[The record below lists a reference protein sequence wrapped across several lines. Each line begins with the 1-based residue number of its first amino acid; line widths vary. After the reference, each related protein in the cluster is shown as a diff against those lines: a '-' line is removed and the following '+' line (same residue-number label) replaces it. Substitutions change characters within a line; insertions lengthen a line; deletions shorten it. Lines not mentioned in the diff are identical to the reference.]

1 MCVLKTYKLLRT
13 CFCIV
18 FVSAAQ
24 LNYAQTTDTQKHI
37 EVLAGTSMYGRGYV
51 NNGIHKAGMYIDSCF
66 GAYKLIPF
74 KSLSG
79 YKQNFSYSANTFPGT
94 MEVRIN
100 NQIFTP
106 GIDYIIEP
114 HSPKLSGTFPCIFI
128 TKEDIFLEKKLP
140 NIDGK
145 VLVIDDRN
153 PVSIDP
159 NALNKIN
166 QALQYLSIEK
176 NKIIAIVELTDKK
189 LTWGAA
195 DFVGNCPYITINSN
209 KTPHTFDT
217 ITILIEQTFIKK
229 FSTYNVCGYIEGT
242 EKKDSLIVLTAH
254 YDHLGMM
261 GANTVFPGANDNASG
276 ISMLLNL
283 IQYFSKNP
291 PKYTIVFVALSGEE
305 IGLRGAFHFV
315 ENSPFPLEN
324 IRFLLNI
331 DLAGTGDEGIQIVN
345 STIFAQESSLLDSL
359 NNTHNLLPA
368 IKKRG
373 EACISDHCPFYQKGV
388 RSFFIYTLG
397 GIQAYHDVYDK
408 HETLPLTAF
417 TNYARLLQLFIEH
430 I

>member
-1 MCVLKTYKLLRT
+1 MYALKIFKTLLCGIYLSTTVL
-13 CFCIV
+13 V
-18 FVSAAQ
+18 
-24 LNYAQTTDTQKHI
+24 AQTVDDAYKHI
-37 EVLAGTSMYGRGYV
+37 QILAGKDMYGRGYV
-51 NNGIHKAGMYIDSCF
+51 NNGINKAGMYIDSCF
-66 GAYKLIPF
+66 GAHNLIPF
-74 KSLSG
+74 TSLSG
-79 YKQNFSYSANTFPGT
+79 YKQEFSYSTNTFPGT
-94 MEVRIN
+94 MEVRIF
-100 NQIFTP
+100 NQTLTP

-114 HSPKLSGTFPCIFI
+114 HSPKLSGTFSCVFI
-128 TKEDIFLEKKLP
+128 TKEDIFLGKKLP

-153 PVSIDP
+153 PISIEAHD
-159 NALNKIN
+159 LNKIN
-166 QALQYLSIEK
+166 QALQYLSIGK

-195 DFVGNCPYITINSN
+195 DFVGNCPYITINSE
-209 KTPHTFDT
+209 KAPQTFNS
-217 ITILIEQTFIKK
+217 ISISIEQTYIKK
-229 FSTYNVCGYIEGT
+229 FSSFNVCGYIEGT

-261 GANTVFPGANDNASG
+261 GAHTIFPGANDNASG
-276 ISMLLNL
+276 IAMLFNL

-291 PKYTIVFVALSGEE
+291 PKYTIVFIALSGEE

-315 ENSPFPLEN
+315 ENSPFPLN
-324 IRFLLNI
+324 KIRFLLNI

-345 STIFAQESSLLDSL
+345 STIFTQETSLLDSL
-359 NNTHNLLPA
+359 NNTYNLLPT

-408 HETLPLTAF
+408 PETLPLTAF
-417 TNYARLLQLFIEH
+417 INYAQLLQLFIEN